1 MFGVLSLIF
10 SLCVG
15 LGGDTIRE
23 RDREREL
30 FGFWDLLLVWDWLV
44 LLHGWILL
52 LFIEGVDCWGL
63 ESAIRIIEQRSE
75 VCVFNYIG
83 SRFKILCG
91 P

>member
-1 MFGVLSLIF
+1 MLLHRKSSVAFLQNPGICELFGVFFLLIF

-15 LGGDTIRE
+15 GDTIRE
-23 RDREREL
+23 RQREL

-63 ESAIRIIEQRSE
+63 KVRLE
-75 VCVFNYIG
+75 
-83 SRFKILCG
+83 
-91 P
+91 